1 MVPRS
6 EEIIKNDIIEQ
17 LTWDTSVNANE
28 IHVDVEE
35 SKVKLTGQVENYA
48 AKMAAEQDTYLV
60 EGVSRVENKL
70 EIRKPAASTLPGDRE
85 IVERIR
91 SILRWNNQIP
101 HESIEVSSKNHVVT
115 LSGTIGSYWEK
126 RHAAQLVNG
135 VEGVL
140 DLNNEITV
148 KPVIAQVDEK
158 IGQTIREA
166 FRRNSLSRRAQIEVE
181 VDTGRVRLKGSVP
194 DYPAKIQ
201 AHNIAIYTEGVTDV
215 VDEMTIE

>member
-6 EEIIKNDIIEQ
+6 EEIIKNKIIEQ
-17 LTWDTSVNANE
+17 LTWDTSVNANK

-35 SKVKLTGQVENYA
+35 SVVKLTGQVENHA

-60 EGVSRVENKL
+60 EGVSRVENRL
-70 EIRKPAASTLPGDRE
+70 EIRRPHASRLPGDRE
-85 IVERIR
+85 IEERVR
-91 SILRWNNQIP
+91 NILRWNNQIP
-101 HESIEVSSKNHVVT
+101 HESIEVTSKNHKVT

-126 RHAAQLVNG
+126 RHATQLVNA

-140 DLNNEITV
+140 DVNNEITV

-158 IGQTIREA
+158 IGETIREA
-166 FRRNSLSRRAQIEVE
+166 FRRNSLSKRSQIEVE
-181 VDTGRVRLKGSVP
+181 VDTGRVRLKGRVA
-194 DYPAKIQ
+194 DYPTKIQ

-215 VDEMTIE
+215 VDEMIIE